1 MLSPLA
7 CDDPIYLSDYSKHH
21 TVNGDPSSPAQEK
34 TSPCAPTS
42 QGSNSTHRPPPL
54 TVNRAIIFALFLAF
68 CFFLALPLAQAAD
81 TLSANQTLRDGQT
94 LVSSGQVFEFGF
106 FSPNKSSA
114 RYLGIWYKNIP
125 LQVSWVANRN
135 NPITNFSAE
144 LALSS
149 QGSVS
154 LRNGFMNYW
163 SVTPA
168 GAVNEPFLR
177 LQDNGNLV
185 LSDESASDGSGDYL
199 WQSFDNIT
207 DTLLPEMKLGWNL
220 RTDLKWNMTSLASES
235 DPLSGQYTQKQY
247 RWGPWNGER
256 FSGSNELKAN
266 EVFNPMF
273 ISSPKE
279 RFIVTP
285 EGAIQYLAWMNNQ
298 WTNLI
303 TLQRDY
309 CDTYGICGPYGTCSY
324 DGNCRCLK
332 GFRKNNSSPLDCTSG
347 CSRVW
352 NLSCGNGDGFVKYKS
367 LKLSDNSRLYRNSSL
382 NLEECESECLKN
394 CSCMAFTRVDVH
406 GNGGDCLLWFA
417 DLVDMKNYP
426 SGGDVIY
433 IRMAKVEI
441 HAIARAKR
449 RRRIVIAI
457 GTSVSTV
464 CGMLIL
470 AFIGWYALRRRKERM
485 IAEYLNYRDSGD
497 GGPDEDL
504 ELPLLDIASVA
515 DATNNFS
522 FQNKVGQGGFGEVY
536 KGVLPTG
543 QDVAVKR
550 LSLNSGQGL
559 KEFKNEVILIAKLQ
573 HRNLVKLLGCCIH
586 GDERMLIYEYLPNK
600 SLDHHLFD
608 PIRRK
613 LLAWKTRFSIIMGIA
628 RGLLYLHEDSRLR
641 IIHRDLKPSNIL
653 LDSEMNPKISDF
665 GIAKTF
671 TVENAGEMTNRI
683 VGTYGYMSPEYAMKG
698 HFSVKSDMFSFGVL
712 LLEIVSG
719 HKNWGFYHPDHDLN
733 LVGHAW
739 KLWTEGNA
747 LGLVDVLME
756 EECPLKEVLRC
767 IQVGLLCVQQRPE
780 DRPTMSSV
788 VLMLGSETSDVP
800 QPKEPGFSA
809 ESFAM
814 STDSSSSVKILNF
827 SNDVTI
833 TALQS
838 R

>member
-1 MLSPLA
+1 
-7 CDDPIYLSDYSKHH
+7 
-21 TVNGDPSSPAQEK
+21 
-34 TSPCAPTS
+34 
-42 QGSNSTHRPPPL
+42 
-54 TVNRAIIFALFLAF
+54 
-68 CFFLALPLAQAAD
+68 
-81 TLSANQTLRDGQT
+81 
-94 LVSSGQVFEFGF
+94 
-106 FSPNKSSA
+106 
-114 RYLGIWYKNIP
+114 
-125 LQVSWVANRN
+125 
-135 NPITNFSAE
+135 
-144 LALSS
+144 
-149 QGSVS
+149 
-154 LRNGFMNYW
+154 MNYW
-163 SVTPA
+163 SVIPA
-168 GAVNEPFLR
+168 GAVDEPFLR
-177 LQDNGNLV
+177 LLDNGNLV
-185 LSDESASDGSGDYL
+185 LSDASASDGSGDYL

-220 RTDLKWNMTSLASES
+220 RTGLKRNMTSWASEANPS
-235 DPLSGQYTQKQY
+235 SGQYTFSLEPPDAPQLILWKGSQKEF

-256 FSGSNELKAN
+256 FSGSNEFKAN
-266 EVFNPMF
+266 AVFNPMF
-273 ISSPKE
+273 ISSPE
-279 RFIVTP
+279 EVYYTYTVVDNSTLSRFIVTP
-285 EGAIQYLAWMNNQ
+285 EGAIQYLAWLDNQ
-298 WTNLI
+298 WTNLV

-309 CDTYGICGPYGTCSY
+309 CDNYGTCGPYGICY
-324 DGNCRCLK
+324 DSTVGNCRCLK
-332 GFRKNNSSPLDCTSG
+332 GFRRNDSNPLDWTGG
-347 CSRVW
+347 CSRTW
-352 NLSCGNGDGFVKYKS
+352 NLSCGNGDGFVKYKG
-367 LKLSDNSRLYRNSSL
+367 LKLPDNSRLLGNRSS
-382 NLEECESECLKN
+382 NLEECERECLKN

-433 IRMAKVEI
+433 IRMAKAEI
-441 HAIARAKR
+441 DAIARAEK
-449 RRRIVIAI
+449 RRRIVIAVGI
-457 GTSVSTV
+457 SVSTV
-464 CGMLIL
+464 CGLLIL
-470 AFIGWYALRRRKERM
+470 TFIGQYALRRRKERRRV
-485 IAEYLNYRDSGD
+485 YRDSGD
-497 GGPDEDL
+497 GGPEEDL
-504 ELPLLDIASVA
+504 ELPLLDIVAVA

-522 FQNKVGQGGFGEVY
+522 FQNKVGQ
-536 KGVLPTG
+536 
-543 QDVAVKR
+543 
-550 LSLNSGQGL
+550 
-559 KEFKNEVILIAKLQ
+559 
-573 HRNLVKLLGCCIH
+573 
-586 GDERMLIYEYLPNK
+586 
-600 SLDHHLFD
+600 D
-608 PIRRK
+608 PIKRK
-613 LLAWKTRFSIIMGIA
+613 LVTWKTRFSIIMGIA

-698 HFSVKSDMFSFGVL
+698 HFSVKSDVFSFGVL

-719 HKNWGFYHPDHDLN
+719 HKNWGFYHPDHNLN

-747 LGLVDVLME
+747 FGLVDVLME
-756 EECPLKEVLRC
+756 EEFPLKEVLRC

>member
-1 MLSPLA
+1 MVFP
-7 CDDPIYLSDYSKHH
+7 
-21 TVNGDPSSPAQEK
+21 
-34 TSPCAPTS
+34 
-42 QGSNSTHRPPPL
+42 
-54 TVNRAIIFALFLAF
+54 LFLAF
-68 CFFLALPLAQAAD
+68 CCFLGSSLAQTTD
-81 TLSANQTLRDGQT
+81 TLSANQTLQDGQS

-106 FSPNKSSA
+106 FTVDNSSA

-125 LQVSWVANRN
+125 LQVTWVANRN
-135 NPITNFSAE
+135 NPIANFSAE

-154 LRNGFMNYW
+154 LQNGSIKYW
-163 SVTPA
+163 SVTPV
-168 GAVNEPFLR
+168 GAVSEPFLR
-177 LQDNGNLV
+177 LLDNGNLV
-185 LSDESASDGSGDYL
+185 LSDASVSGDSGDYL

-207 DTLLPEMKLGWNL
+207 DTMLPEMKLGWNL
-220 RTDLKWNMTSLASES
+220 RTGLKRTMTSWASAV
-235 DPLSGQYTQKQY
+235 DPSTGQYTFSLEPPDAPQLILWKGSQKQN

-256 FSGSNELKAN
+256 FSGSNELQAN
-266 EVFNPMF
+266 SVFRPIFN
-273 ISSPKE
+273 SSPE
-279 RFIVTP
+279 EVYYSFEVVDNSTLARFVVNP
-285 EGAIQYLAWMNNQ
+285 EGAVQYFAWLDNQ
-298 WTNLI
+298 WTPLV

-309 CDTYGICGPYGTCSY
+309 CDTYGICGPYGTCYDSS

-332 GFRKNNSSPLDCTSG
+332 GFRKNDTNPLDWTGG
-347 CSRVW
+347 CSRTW
-352 NLSCGNGDGFVKYKS
+352 GLSCGNGEGFVKYKG
-367 LKLSDNSRLYRNSSL
+367 LKLPDNSRLSGNTSSS
-382 NLEECESECLKN
+382 LEECETECLKN

-406 GNGGDCLLWFA
+406 GNGGDCLLWFV

-426 SGGDVIY
+426 SGGDVLY
-433 IRMAKVEI
+433 IRMARAEI
-441 HAIARAKR
+441 DAIARAKR
-449 RRRIVIAI
+449 RRRIITAVSI
-457 GTSVSTV
+457 SLSTV

-470 AFIGWYALRRRKERM
+470 AFICWYALRRKKERTRD
-485 IAEYLNYRDSGD
+485 EYVVYRDSGD
-497 GGPDEDL
+497 GGLEDNL
-504 ELPLLDIASVA
+504 ELPLLDIAVVA
-515 DATNNFS
+515 DATRNFS

-543 QDVAVKR
+543 QEVAVKK

-600 SLDHHLFD
+600 SLDHHLFVPD
-608 PIRRK
+608 RRK
-613 LLAWKTRFSIIMGIA
+613 LVTWKTRFSIIMGIA

-665 GIAKTF
+665 GIAKIF

-683 VGTYGYMSPEYAMKG
+683 VGTYGYMSPEYALKG
-698 HFSVKSDMFSFGVL
+698 HFSVKSDVFSFGVL

-747 LGLVDVLME
+747 LGLVDALIEQEFPM
-756 EECPLKEVLRC
+756 KEVMRC

-788 VLMLGSETSDVP
+788 VLMLVSETSDVP
-800 QPKEPGFSA
+800 QPKEPGFGA
-809 ESFAM
+809 ESFVV
-814 STDSSSSVKILNF
+814 STDSSSSVKIFHF
-827 SNDVTI
+827 SNDMTM
-833 TALQS
+833 TAPES

>member
-1 MLSPLA
+1 M
-7 CDDPIYLSDYSKHH
+7 
-21 TVNGDPSSPAQEK
+21 
-34 TSPCAPTS
+34 
-42 QGSNSTHRPPPL
+42 
-54 TVNRAIIFALFLAF
+54 IFPLFLAF
-68 CFFLALPLAQAAD
+68 CCFLASPLAQAAD
-81 TLSANQTLRDGQT
+81 TLLANQTLRDGQT

-125 LQVSWVANRN
+125 LQVTWVANRN

-154 LRNGFMNYW
+154 LQNGSMNYW
-163 SVTPA
+163 SVIPA

-177 LQDNGNLV
+177 LLDNGNLV
-185 LSDESASDGSGDYL
+185 LSDASASDGSGDYL
-199 WQSFDNIT
+199 WQSFDNVT

-220 RTDLKWNMTSLASES
+220 RTGLKRNMTSWASEANPS
-235 DPLSGQYTQKQY
+235 SGQYTFSLEPPDAPQLILWKGSQKQY

-256 FSGSNELKAN
+256 FSGSNEFKAN
-266 EVFNPMF
+266 AVFDPMF
-273 ISSPKE
+273 ISSPE
-279 RFIVTP
+279 EVYYTYTVVNNSTLSRFIVTP
-285 EGAIQYLAWMNNQ
+285 EGAIQYLAWLDYQ
-298 WTNLI
+298 WTNLV

-309 CDTYGICGPYGTCSY
+309 CDNYGTCGPYGICY
-324 DGNCRCLK
+324 DSTVGNCRCLE
-332 GFRKNNSSPLDCTSG
+332 GFRRNDSNPLDWTGG
-347 CSRVW
+347 CSRTW
-352 NLSCGNGDGFVKYKS
+352 NLNCGNGDGFVKYKD
-367 LKLSDNSRLYRNSSL
+367 LKLPDNSRLLGNRSS
-382 NLEECESECLKN
+382 NLEECETECLKN

-406 GNGGDCLLWFA
+406 GNGGDCLLWFG

-433 IRMAKVEI
+433 IRMAKAEI
-441 HAIARAKR
+441 DAIARAKR

-457 GTSVSTV
+457 GISVSTV

-470 AFIGWYALRRRKERM
+470 TLIGQYALRRRKERRR
-485 IAEYLNYRDSGD
+485 AAHSVYRDSGD
-497 GGPDEDL
+497 GGPEEDL
-504 ELPLLDIASVA
+504 ELPLLDIVAVA

-536 KGVLPTG
+536 KGILPTG

-586 GDERMLIYEYLPNK
+586 EDERMLIYEYLPNQ

-613 LLAWKTRFSIIMGIA
+613 LVIWKTRFSIIMGIA

-653 LDSEMNPKISDF
+653 LDSDMNPKISDF

-698 HFSVKSDMFSFGVL
+698 HFSVKSDVFSFGVL

-756 EECPLKEVLRC
+756 EEFPLKEVLRC

-814 STDSSSSVKILNF
+814 TTDSSFSVKTLNF
-827 SNDVTI
+827 SNDATI

>member
-1 MLSPLA
+1 M
-7 CDDPIYLSDYSKHH
+7 
-21 TVNGDPSSPAQEK
+21 
-34 TSPCAPTS
+34 
-42 QGSNSTHRPPPL
+42 
-54 TVNRAIIFALFLAF
+54 IFALFLAF
-68 CFFLALPLAQAAD
+68 CFFLASPLAQAAD

-125 LQVSWVANRN
+125 LQVTWVANRN
-135 NPITNFSAE
+135 TPITNLSAE

-154 LRNGFMNYW
+154 LRNGSMNFW

-168 GAVNEPFLR
+168 AAVNEPFLR
-177 LQDNGNLV
+177 LLDNGNLV
-185 LSDESASDGSGDYL
+185 LSDASASNGSGDYL

-220 RTDLKWNMTSLASES
+220 RTGLKRNMTSWASES
-235 DPLSGQYTQKQY
+235 DPLSGQYTFSLEPPDAPQLILWKGSQKQY

-256 FSGSNELKAN
+256 FSGSNEFKAN
-266 EVFNPMF
+266 PVFNPMF
-273 ISSPKE
+273 ISSPE
-279 RFIVTP
+279 EVYYTYTVVDNSTLSRFIVTP
-285 EGAIQYLAWMNNQ
+285 EGVIQYLAWLDNQ
-298 WTNLI
+298 WTNLV

-309 CDTYGICGPYGTCSY
+309 CDNYGMCGPYGTCY
-324 DGNCRCLK
+324 DSTVGNCRCLK
-332 GFRKNNSSPLDCTSG
+332 GFRRNNSNPLDWTGG
-347 CSRVW
+347 CSRTW
-352 NLSCGNGDGFVKYKS
+352 NLSCGNGDGFVKYKG
-367 LKLSDNSRLYRNSSL
+367 LKLPDNSRLLGNRSS
-382 NLEECESECLKN
+382 NLEECERECLKN

-406 GNGGDCLLWFA
+406 GNGGDCLLWFG

-426 SGGDVIY
+426 SGGDVIH
-433 IRMAKVEI
+433 IRMAKAEI
-441 HAIARAKR
+441 DAIARAKR

-457 GTSVSTV
+457 GISVSTV

-470 AFIGWYALRRRKERM
+470 AFIGWHALRRRKERM
-485 IAEYLNYRDSGD
+485 RAEYLNYRDSGD
-497 GGPDEDL
+497 GGQDEDL

-641 IIHRDLKPSNIL
+641 IIHRDLKPSNVL

-733 LVGHAW
+733 LIGHAW

-756 EECPLKEVLRC
+756 EEFPLKEVLRC

-780 DRPTMSSV
+780 DRPTMSSA
-788 VLMLGSETSDVP
+788 VLMLGSETSDVS
-800 QPKEPGFSA
+800 QPKEPGLSA

-827 SNDVTI
+827 SNDVTV

>member
-1 MLSPLA
+1 MS
-7 CDDPIYLSDYSKHH
+7 
-21 TVNGDPSSPAQEK
+21 
-34 TSPCAPTS
+34 
-42 QGSNSTHRPPPL
+42 
-54 TVNRAIIFALFLAF
+54 
-68 CFFLALPLAQAAD
+68 
-81 TLSANQTLRDGQT
+81 
-94 LVSSGQVFEFGF
+94 
-106 FSPNKSSA
+106 
-114 RYLGIWYKNIP
+114 
-125 LQVSWVANRN
+125 
-135 NPITNFSAE
+135 
-144 LALSS
+144 
-149 QGSVS
+149 
-154 LRNGFMNYW
+154 YW

-177 LQDNGNLV
+177 LLDNGNLV
-185 LSDESASDGSGDYL
+185 LSDASASDGSGDYL

-220 RTDLKWNMTSLASES
+220 RTGLKRNMTSWASES
-235 DPLSGQYTQKQY
+235 DPLSGQYTFSLEPPEAPQLILWKGSQKQY

-273 ISSPKE
+273 ISSPE
-279 RFIVTP
+279 EVYYTYTVVENSTLSRFIVTP

-298 WTNLI
+298 WTNLV

-309 CDTYGICGPYGTCSY
+309 CDTYGICGPYGTCYDSY

-332 GFRKNNSSPLDCTSG
+332 GFRKNNSSPLDWTSG

-352 NLSCGNGDGFVKYKS
+352 NLSCGNGDGFVKYKD
-367 LKLSDNSRLYRNSSL
+367 LKLPDTSRLYGNSSL
-382 NLEECESECLKN
+382 NLEECKTECLKN

-406 GNGGDCLLWFA
+406 GNGGDCLLWFG

-433 IRMAKVEI
+433 IRMAKAEI
-441 HAIARAKR
+441 DAIARAKR

-457 GTSVSTV
+457 GISVSTV

-470 AFIGWYALRRRKERM
+470 AFIGWHALRRRKERM
-485 IAEYLNYRDSGD
+485 RAAYSVYRDSGD
-497 GGPDEDL
+497 GGPEEDL

-543 QDVAVKR
+543 QNVAVKR

-733 LVGHAW
+733 LIGHAW

-756 EECPLKEVLRC
+756 EEFPLKEVLRC

-780 DRPTMSSV
+780 DRPTMSSA
-788 VLMLGSETSDVP
+788 VLMLGSETSDVS
-800 QPKEPGFSA
+800 QPKEPGLSA

-814 STDSSSSVKILNF
+814 STDSSSSVKIPNF

>member
-1 MLSPLA
+1 M
-7 CDDPIYLSDYSKHH
+7 
-21 TVNGDPSSPAQEK
+21 
-34 TSPCAPTS
+34 
-42 QGSNSTHRPPPL
+42 
-54 TVNRAIIFALFLAF
+54 IFLPLFLALC
-68 CFFLALPLAQAAD
+68 CFLGSPLAQATD
-81 TLSANQTLRDGQT
+81 TLSANQTLQDGQT
-94 LVSSGQVFEFGF
+94 LVSSGQVYEFGF
-106 FSPNKSSA
+106 FSPNNSGAK
-114 RYLGIWYKNIP
+114 YLGIWYNNKQP
-125 LQVSWVANRN
+125 LRVTWVANRN
-135 NPITNFSAE
+135 SPITNLSAE

-154 LRNGFMNYW
+154 LQNGSTKYW
-163 SVTPA
+163 SVTPV

-177 LQDNGNLV
+177 LLDSGNLV
-185 LSDESASDGSGDYL
+185 LSDASASDGSGDYL

-220 RTDLKWNMTSLASES
+220 RTGLKRNMTSWASDV
-235 DPLSGQYTQKQY
+235 DPSSGQYTFSLEPPDAPQLILWKGSQKHY

-256 FSGSNELKAN
+256 FSGSNELRAN
-266 EVFNPMF
+266 AVFDPMF
-273 ISSPKE
+273 ISSPEEVSYTYKMVDNSTLS
-279 RFIVTP
+279 RFLVTP
-285 EGAIQYLAWMNNQ
+285 DGAIQYLAWANNQ
-298 WTNLI
+298 WTNLV

-309 CDTYGICGPYGTCSY
+309 CDTYGTCGPYGTCY
-324 DGNCRCLK
+324 DSSDTNCRCLK
-332 GFRKNNSSPLDCTSG
+332 GFRKNDSSPLDWAGG
-347 CSRVW
+347 CSRIW
-352 NLSCGNGDGFVKYKS
+352 GLSCGNGDGFVKYTG
-367 LKLSDNSRLYRNSSL
+367 LKLPDNSRLAGNKSSS
-382 NLEECESECLKN
+382 LEECETQCLKN

-406 GNGGDCLLWFA
+406 GNGGDCLLWSG

-426 SGGDVIY
+426 SGGDVLY
-433 IRMAKVEI
+433 IRMARAEI
-441 HAIARAKR
+441 DAIARAKR
-449 RRRIVIAI
+449 RRRIITAVSI
-457 GTSVSTV
+457 SVSTV

-470 AFIGWYALRRRKERM
+470 ALIGRYAHRRRKERQR
-485 IAEYLNYRDSGD
+485 AEYLVPRDSGD
-497 GGPDEDL
+497 GGPEEDL
-504 ELPLLDIASVA
+504 ELPLLDIVAVA

-522 FQNKVGQGGFGEVY
+522 FQNKVGRGGFGEVY

-543 QDVAVKR
+543 QDIAVKR
-550 LSLNSGQGL
+550 LSLTSGQGL

-608 PIRRK
+608 PSRRK
-613 LLAWKTRFSIIMGIA
+613 LLTWKTRFSIIMGIA

-698 HFSVKSDMFSFGVL
+698 HFSVKSDVFSFGVL

-733 LVGHAW
+733 LIGHAW
-739 KLWTEGNA
+739 KLWTEKNA
-747 LGLVDVLME
+747 LGLIDVLIGE
-756 EECPLKEVLRC
+756 EFPLKEVMRC

-788 VLMLGSETSDVP
+788 ALMLGSETSDVP

-809 ESFAM
+809 ESFAV

-827 SNDVTI
+827 SNDITI
-833 TALQS
+833 TAPAS

>member
-1 MLSPLA
+1 M
-7 CDDPIYLSDYSKHH
+7 
-21 TVNGDPSSPAQEK
+21 
-34 TSPCAPTS
+34 
-42 QGSNSTHRPPPL
+42 
-54 TVNRAIIFALFLAF
+54 IFALFLAF
-68 CFFLALPLAQAAD
+68 CFFLASPLAQAAD
-81 TLSANQTLRDGQT
+81 ILSANQTLRDGQT
-94 LVSSGQVFEFGF
+94 LVSSWQVFEFGF

-114 RYLGIWYKNIP
+114 RYLGIWHKNIP
-125 LQVSWVANRN
+125 LQVTWVANRN
-135 NPITNFSAE
+135 NLITNLSAE

-149 QGSVS
+149 QGS
-154 LRNGFMNYW
+154 

-177 LQDNGNLV
+177 LLDNGNLV
-185 LSDESASDGSGDYL
+185 LSDES
-199 WQSFDNIT
+199 SFDNIT

-220 RTDLKWNMTSLASES
+220 RTGLKWNMTSWASES

-273 ISSPKE
+273 ISSPE
-279 RFIVTP
+279 EVFIVTP

-298 WTNLI
+298 WTNLV

-367 LKLSDNSRLYRNSSL
+367 LKLPDNSRLYGNSSL

-406 GNGGDCLLWFA
+406 GN
-417 DLVDMKNYP
+417 DMKNYP

-470 AFIGWYALRRRKERM
+470 AF

-719 HKNWGFYHPDHDLN
+719 HKNWGFYHPDHNLN

-747 LGLVDVLME
+747 FGLVDVLME
-756 EECPLKEVLRC
+756 EEFPLKEVLRC

-788 VLMLGSETSDVP
+788 VLMLVSETSDVP

>member
-1 MLSPLA
+1 M
-7 CDDPIYLSDYSKHH
+7 
-21 TVNGDPSSPAQEK
+21 
-34 TSPCAPTS
+34 
-42 QGSNSTHRPPPL
+42 
-54 TVNRAIIFALFLAF
+54 IFALFLAF
-68 CFFLALPLAQAAD
+68 CFFLASPLAQAAD

-125 LQVSWVANRN
+125 LQVTWVANRN
-135 NPITNFSAE
+135 NPITNVSAE

-154 LRNGFMNYW
+154 LRNGSMSYW

-177 LQDNGNLV
+177 LLDNGNLV
-185 LSDESASDGSGDYL
+185 LSDASASDGSGDYL

-220 RTDLKWNMTSLASES
+220 RTGLKRNMTSWASES
-235 DPLSGQYTQKQY
+235 DPLSGQYTFSLEPPEAPQLILWKGSQKQY

-273 ISSPKE
+273 ISSPE
-279 RFIVTP
+279 EVYYTYTVVENSTLSRFIVTP

-298 WTNLI
+298 WTNLV

-309 CDTYGICGPYGTCSY
+309 CDTYGICGPYGTCYDSY

-332 GFRKNNSSPLDCTSG
+332 GFRKNNSSPLDWTSG

-352 NLSCGNGDGFVKYKS
+352 NLSCGNGDGFVKYKD
-367 LKLSDNSRLYRNSSL
+367 LKLPDTSRLYGNSSL
-382 NLEECESECLKN
+382 NLEECKTECLKN

-406 GNGGDCLLWFA
+406 GNGGDCLLWFG

-433 IRMAKVEI
+433 IRMAKAEI
-441 HAIARAKR
+441 DAIARAKR

-457 GTSVSTV
+457 GISVSTI

-470 AFIGWYALRRRKERM
+470 AFIGWHALRRRKEGMR
-485 IAEYLNYRDSGD
+485 AAYSVYRDSGD
-497 GGPDEDL
+497 GGPEEDL

-522 FQNKVGQGGFGEVY
+522 FQNKVGRGGFGEVY

-608 PIRRK
+608 PIKRK
-613 LLAWKTRFSIIMGIA
+613 LVTWKTRFSIIMGIA

-733 LVGHAW
+733 LIGHAW

-756 EECPLKEVLRC
+756 EEFPLKEVLRC

-780 DRPTMSSV
+780 DRPTMSSA
-788 VLMLGSETSDVP
+788 VLMLGSETSDVS
-800 QPKEPGFSA
+800 QPKEPGLSA

-814 STDSSSSVKILNF
+814 STDSSSSVKIPNF